1 MGDKSIKKNDKKKKK
16 AKKTVPAATATIV
29 SSVRKPEDQNQ

>member
-16 AKKTVPAATATIV
+16 QKKVVAVSKPIASAVKKADNAA
-29 SSVRKPEDQNQ
+29 E

>member
-16 AKKTVPAATATIV
+16 EKKVAATATHI
-29 SSVRKPEDQNQ
+29 SSVIKKPEESK